1 MYKKLLKAA
10 QWGLLF
16 LLLGVTVG
24 FILSFV
30 FSGPLGPENKYLL
43 PILLGIVGL
52 ISGVSS
58 GFSKKSRKKKRR
70 RRSRRSESPTEG
82 MSNGNLKPFVVKPTG
97 STEVENTPPPT
108 TSAPPPRGPVSLFA
122 DQHATLV
129 EFEEATGARPEQIQL
144 LRVCDI
150 RLDEEGEPMSIQLPP
165 DAREPNGREVF
176 IVMDNHRGAV
186 ARVLKAA
193 MKRDPGNTVA
203 RLFE

>member
-10 QWGLLF
+10 QWGFLF
-16 LLLGVTVG
+16 LLLGVSVG
-24 FILSFV
+24 FIFSFV
-30 FSGPLGPENKYLL
+30 FAGPLGPENKLLL
-43 PILLGIVGL
+43 PVLLGIVGL

-58 GFSKKSRKKKRR
+58 GFSKKTRKKKRR

-82 MSNGNLKPFVVKPTG
+82 MTNGNLKPFVVKPTA
-97 STEVENTPPPT
+97 SPETETTPLSD
-108 TSAPPPRGPVSLFA
+108 TSAPVPRGPVSLFA
-122 DQHATLV
+122 DQHETLV
-129 EFEEATGARPEQIQL
+129 EFEEATGARPEQLQI

-150 RLDEEGEPMSIQLPP
+150 RLDEDGEPMSIHLPP

-176 IVMDNHRGAV
+176 IVMDRHREAV

-193 MKRDPGNTVA
+193 MKREPGNTVA